1 MGDIEEAGVQQQLT
15 DTCIV
20 DDILHHNV
28 LISDCIHLTKQQ
40 FKILFKNSNFKL
52 YVTNFILYLCLLVYL
67 VESMFSYLLTTSCTR
82 HSEEHE

>member
-28 LISDCIHLTKQQ
+28 LISDCIHLTKKTTVQNTFQ
-40 FKILFKNSNFKL
+40 KFKFQILCHKFH
-52 YVTNFILYLCLLVYL
+52 LVFL
-67 VESMFSYLLTTSCTR
+67 FVGIFS
-82 HSEEHE
+82 